1 MVIVRAIEVAY
12 VKLLVQSRPLVR
24 SAFCPTK
31 IDLTSGSVIE
41 VGNVGEVLL
50 QANEGRLGAE
60 KAF

>member
-12 VKLLVQSRPLVR
+12 VRLLVQSRPLVR
-24 SAFCPTK
+24 SAFYPTK